1 MKDRGPA
8 DPHIMLIGHSRTFYN
23 GLLGNSQHQRQ
34 LGAFIV
40 YVAPVATFSISI
52 AGAGWQRRSIAAVPA
67 HTPHSLQAESDL
79 ITTILI
85 EPETASEEALAHL
98 HHRINA
104 EGDGESIRQTVKD
117 AKVWLRSACDP
128 GAFGTA
134 DFDRLFFGETLGERI
149 VDDRIAQ
156 TLRQFRDKDDD
167 TNLCAEACAVSVDL
181 SMSRFLHL
189 FKAET
194 GLRFRSYRMW
204 KRARKF
210 LDHANRD
217 CNLTYLALDLGYP
230 DSTHFSHSI
239 RRIYGL
245 KPRSVLEGSRNMAIF
260 AGQNYTRMA
269 S

>member
-1 MKDRGPA
+1 VRDLGS
-8 DPHIMLIGHSRTFYN
+8 DNPHVMLISHSRTFYN
-23 GLLGNSQHQRQ
+23 GLLGNSQHARQ
-34 LGAFIV
+34 LGAFVI
-40 YVAPVATFSISI
+40 YVAPVGTFGISV
-52 AGAGWQRRSIAAVPA
+52 AGSPLQRRSIVAVPA
-67 HTPHSLQAESDL
+67 YAPHSLQAESDL

-85 EPETASEEALAHL
+85 EPETASDDALARL
-98 HHRINA
+98 ERRIN
-104 EGDGESIRQTVKD
+104 GGIDGETIRRTVQD
-117 AKVWLRSACDP
+117 AKLWIRSARDP

-134 DFDRLFFGETLGERI
+134 DFDSLFLGETLKKRV

-167 TNLCAEACAVSVDL
+167 TNLCAESCAMSVDL

-210 LDHANRD
+210 LDHVNRD

-245 KPRSVLEGSRNMAIF
+245 KPRSVLVGSKEMAIF

-269 S
+269 G